1 MSEKPIIDIH
11 NVSKTYNYMKIRRKE
26 QGPGLWFANIARLKR
41 SKEREVRALN
51 NISFSVEKGEVF
63 AVVGPNGAGK
73 TTLMKILSGI
83 IYPTTGKGKIA
94 HFDIIKDHKKLKEMI
109 AFVSAS
115 FWMGLEWQLTAMENI
130 LQYATLMGVNNARE
144 KADELIHFFGMES
157 FKNKRVPELSAGM
170 RQLVSIA
177 RGFIVERPIIYLDE
191 PFVSIDV
198 EKRKLLSQ
206 LIEEKQS
213 EGKTILISSQVFTDL
228 DVFHPRALFLNKGEV
243 VGIGRANELMKENN
257 LIPYEVSIDAFDKET
272 EKVLL
277 NKGIIATPVPDEL
290 IQLNNVF
297 TVRLL
302 VRDGMANNLIKEL
315 IKRKI
320 HIFELSKKDL
330 SLKDAYLYRVKNET
344 YH

>member
-1 MSEKPIIDIH
+1 MREKPVIDIR
-11 NVSKTYNYMKIRRKE
+11 NVCKTYNYMKIRRKE
-26 QGPGLWFANIARLKR
+26 RGPGLWFANIARLKR
-41 SKEREVRALN
+41 SKEKEVRALN

-63 AVVGPNGAGK
+63 AIVGPNGAGK

-83 IYPTTGKGKIA
+83 IYPTSGNGNIA
-94 HFDIIKDHKKLKEMI
+94 NLDIIKDHNKLKGII

-130 LQYATLMGVNNARE
+130 LQYATLMSVKNARE
-144 KADELIHFFGMES
+144 KSDELIHFFRMES

-170 RQLVSIA
+170 RQLVSVA
-177 RGFIVERPIIYLDE
+177 RGFIVDRPIIYLDE
-191 PFVSIDV
+191 PFVSLDI

-206 LIEEKQS
+206 LIKKKQS

-228 DVFHPRALFLNKGEV
+228 DVFNPRALFLNKGEV
-243 VGIGRANELMKENN
+243 VGIGRANELMKENVF
-257 LIPYEVSIDAFDKET
+257 PYEVSIDIFDKEI

-277 NKGIIATPVPDEL
+277 NKGIIATAVPDEL
-290 IQLNNVF
+290 IQLDNVF

-302 VRDGMANNLIKEL
+302 VRDGMVNNLIKEL
-315 IKRKI
+315 LERKI
-320 HIFELSKKDL
+320 HIFELSGKDL

>member
-1 MSEKPIIDIH
+1 MREKPIISIH
-11 NVSKTYNYMKIRRKE
+11 NVCKAYNYMKIKRKE
-26 QGPGLWFANIARLKR
+26 QGPGLWFANIVRLKR
-41 SKEREVRALN
+41 SKEKEILALSN
-51 NISFSVEKGEVF
+51 VSFSVEKGEVF
-63 AVVGPNGAGK
+63 AIVGPNGAGK

-83 IYPTTGKGKIA
+83 IYPTSGGGNIA
-94 HFDIIKDHKKLKEMI
+94 HLDIIKDHKRLKEII

-115 FWMGLEWQLTAMENI
+115 FWMGLEWQLTVMENI
-130 LQYATLMGVNNARE
+130 LQYATLMGVNNAEE
-144 KADELIHFFGMES
+144 KADELIRFFRMES

-206 LIEEKQS
+206 LVKEKQK

-228 DVFHPRALFLNKGEV
+228 DVFHPRALFLNKGKV
-243 VGIGRANELMKENN
+243 VGIGRANELIKESN
-257 LIPYEVSIDAFDKET
+257 LVPYEISIDTFDKEV

-277 NKGIIATPVPDEL
+277 DKGIIATPVPDEL

-302 VRDGMANNLIKEL
+302 VRNGMVNSLIKESV
-315 IKRKI
+315 KRKI
-320 HIFELSKKDL
+320 HIFELSRKDL
-330 SLKDAYLYRVKNET
+330 SLKDAYLYRIKNET